1 LEIGLFITQD
11 WALLRS
17 RNPFEGEKKMALKV
31 GFIGLGIMGQPMAQN
46 VVKGGCELT
55 VFNRSSE
62 KAKPLADAGATV
74 APTPKAVAEAS
85 DVIILMLAGP
95 EAIDAV
101 LEGSE
106 GLMAGMRKN
115 QILINMST
123 VSPQYS
129 KQLAEVVTPK
139 SVTAIDAPVSGS
151 RKPAEEGALVILAGG
166 PKEKVT
172 ETEPLL
178 MSMGKK
184 VIYCGDVGQGSSMKM
199 AVNLLLGIMAA
210 GLSEAVNFG
219 QKCGLDTATML
230 ETMLAGPMGCALFEF
245 KKPMLIDN
253 QFSAQ
258 FPLKHMTKDI
268 RFALQT
274 ADDIGAMVP
283 IGHTAF
289 QLYRQSVGLG
299 LSDMDF
305 AAVKK
310 VFERISDS

>member
-1 LEIGLFITQD
+1 
-11 WALLRS
+11 
-17 RNPFEGEKKMALKV
+17 MALKV

-46 VVKGGCELT
+46 VVKGGYELT

-74 APTPKAVAEAS
+74 APTPKAVADAS

-106 GLMAGMRKN
+106 GLMAGMKEN

-129 KQLAEVVTPK
+129 KQLAEVFSPK
-139 SVTAIDAPVSGS
+139 SIIAIDAPVSGS

-178 MSMGKK
+178 MCMGKK

-258 FPLKHMTKDI
+258 FPLKHMTKDM

-274 ADDIGAMVP
+274 ADDNGAMVP

-289 QLYRQSVGLG
+289 QLYRQSVSLG

>member
-1 LEIGLFITQD
+1 MTL
-11 WALLRS
+11 
-17 RNPFEGEKKMALKV
+17 NV

-46 VVKGGCELT
+46 VVKGGYNVT
-55 VFNRSSE
+55 VYNRSNE
-62 KAKPLADAGATV
+62 KTKPLSKAGATV
-74 APTPKAVAEAS
+74 ASTPKALAEAA

-101 LEGSE
+101 LEGPE
-106 GLMAGMRKN
+106 GLMAGMKTG
-115 QILINMST
+115 QTLVNMST

-129 KQLAEVVTPK
+129 KQLADKLTAK
-139 SVTAIDAPVSGS
+139 SAVAVDAPVSGS

-166 PKEKVT
+166 PKDKVT
-172 ETEPLL
+172 KLEPLF
-178 MSMGKK
+178 MCMGKK
-184 VIYCGDVGQGSSMKM
+184 VVYCGDAGQGSSMKM

-210 GLSEAVNFG
+210 GICEAVNLG

-245 KKPMLIDN
+245 KKPMLIDDS
-253 QFSAQ
+253 FSAQ

-274 ADDIGAMVP
+274 ADENGAMAP
-283 IGHTAF
+283 IGHTVF
-289 QLYRQSVGLG
+289 QLYRQSMGQGLA
-299 LSDMDF
+299 DMDF

-310 VFERISDS
+310 VFERISDSYSSASQGQSAQEEGKKLDPQKL

>member
-1 LEIGLFITQD
+1 
-11 WALLRS
+11 
-17 RNPFEGEKKMALKV
+17 
-31 GFIGLGIMGQPMAQN
+31 
-46 VVKGGCELT
+46 
-55 VFNRSSE
+55 
-62 KAKPLADAGATV
+62 
-74 APTPKAVAEAS
+74 
-85 DVIILMLAGP
+85 
-95 EAIDAV
+95 
-101 LEGSE
+101 
-106 GLMAGMRKN
+106 
-115 QILINMST
+115 
-123 VSPQYS
+123 
-129 KQLAEVVTPK
+129 
-139 SVTAIDAPVSGS
+139 
-151 RKPAEEGALVILAGG
+151 
-166 PKEKVT
+166 
-172 ETEPLL
+172 
-178 MSMGKK
+178 MGKK
-184 VIYCGDVGQGSSMKM
+184 VIYCGDVGRASSMKM

-274 ADDIGAMVP
+274 ADDEGAMVP

>member
-1 LEIGLFITQD
+1 
-11 WALLRS
+11 
-17 RNPFEGEKKMALKV
+17 MALNV

-46 VVKGGCELT
+46 VVKGGYNVT
-55 VFNRSSE
+55 VYNRSNE
-62 KAKPLADAGATV
+62 KTKPLSKAGATV
-74 APTPKAVAEAS
+74 ASTPKALAEAA

-101 LEGSE
+101 LEGPE
-106 GLMAGMRKN
+106 GLMAGMKTG
-115 QILINMST
+115 QTLVNMST

-129 KQLAEVVTPK
+129 KQLADKLTAK
-139 SVTAIDAPVSGS
+139 SAVAVDAPVSGS

-166 PKEKVT
+166 PKDKVT
-172 ETEPLL
+172 KLEPLF
-178 MSMGKK
+178 MCMGKK
-184 VIYCGDVGQGSSMKM
+184 VVYCGDAGQGSSMKM

-210 GLSEAVNFG
+210 GICEAVNLG

-245 KKPMLIDN
+245 KKPMLIDDS
-253 QFSAQ
+253 FSAQ

-274 ADDIGAMVP
+274 ADENGAMAP
-283 IGHTAF
+283 IGHTVF
-289 QLYRQSVGLG
+289 QLYRQSMGQGLA
-299 LSDMDF
+299 DMDF

>member
-1 LEIGLFITQD
+1 
-11 WALLRS
+11 
-17 RNPFEGEKKMALKV
+17 MALKV
-31 GFIGLGIMGQPMAQN
+31 GFVGLGIMGQPMAQN
-46 VVKGGCELT
+46 VVKGGYALS
-55 VFNRSSE
+55 VYNRSSE
-62 KAKPLADAGATV
+62 KSKPLADAGATV
-74 APTPKAVAEAS
+74 APTPKAVVEAS
-85 DVIILMLAGP
+85 DVVILMLAGP

-101 LEGSE
+101 FEGPE
-106 GLMAGMRKN
+106 GLMAGMRKG

-129 KQLAEVVTPK
+129 MQLAKKTTSK
-139 SVTAIDAPVSGS
+139 SVVAIDAPVSGS

-166 PKEKVT
+166 PKDQVT
-172 ETEPLL
+172 ELEPLL
-178 MSMGKK
+178 MCMGKK
-184 VIYCGDVGQGSSMKM
+184 VVYCGDAGQGSSMKM

-210 GLSEAVNFG
+210 GLSEAVNLG

-245 KKPMLIDN
+245 KKPMLIDD

-274 ADDIGAMVP
+274 ADDNGAMVP
-283 IGHTAF
+283 LGHAVF
-289 QLYRQSVGLG
+289 QLYRQSMGQG

>member
-1 LEIGLFITQD
+1 
-11 WALLRS
+11 
-17 RNPFEGEKKMALKV
+17 MALNV

-46 VVKGGCELT
+46 VVKGGYELT
-55 VFNRSSE
+55 AFNRSSE
-62 KAKPLADAGATV
+62 KAKLLADAGATV
-74 APTPKAVAEAS
+74 ASTPKAVAEAS

-101 LEGSE
+101 LEGPE
-106 GLMAGMRKN
+106 GLMAGMKTG
-115 QILINMST
+115 QTLVNMST

-129 KQLAEVVTPK
+129 KQLADKLTAK
-139 SVTAIDAPVSGS
+139 SAVAIDAPVSGS

-166 PKEKVT
+166 PKDKVT
-172 ETEPLL
+172 KLEPLF
-178 MSMGKK
+178 MCMGKK
-184 VIYCGDVGQGSSMKM
+184 VVYCGDAGQGSSMKM

-210 GLSEAVNFG
+210 GICEAVNLG

-245 KKPMLIDN
+245 KKPMLIDDS
-253 QFSAQ
+253 FSAQ

-274 ADDIGAMVP
+274 ADENGAMAP
-283 IGHTAF
+283 IGHTVF
-289 QLYRQSVGLG
+289 QLYRQSMGQGLA
-299 LSDMDF
+299 DMDF

-310 VFERISDS
+310 VFERISDSYSSASQGQSAQEEKKKA